1 MRLKHYCLAAM
12 FAVFL
17 CIMAGCGS
25 GSYKIENTEKKDTT
39 TFKSTGAKLKNFY
52 KIQNS
57 PKLTLQLSGGLNL
70 GIAELSS
77 NYQNNFDSADFSK
90 GLNFGVKNGF
100 GIMLTGKI
108 PLHEKGNIRLNV
120 SGAFNRFKSDFL
132 ASESPYGDVTFNVM
146 TLGVGVENSF
156 NPSFRLKP
164 FLAAEITG
172 NIIYGNANIISPAL
186 GTTREVKFRNS
197 FRLGYMIYGGLEYM
211 FNNKVGMN
219 FGVKLT
225 NSNQLLKNSSKDS
238 DPNNVTIKDQKIND
252 SEEQL
257 EFAGWK
263 NFIYT
268 SIYAGVN
275 FYFGVKD
282 IIYQFNK

>member
-1 MRLKHYCLAAM
+1 MKLRHYCTAA
-12 FAVFL
+12 VLIILPFL
-17 CIMAGCGS
+17 IGCGS
-25 GSYKIENTEKKDTT
+25 GSYKIENSDKKDTT

-57 PKLTLQLSGGLNL
+57 PKLTLQLSGNLNL

-100 GIMLTGKI
+100 GVSLTGKI
-108 PLHEKGNIRLNV
+108 PLHEKGNIRLNI

-132 ASESPYGDVTFNVM
+132 AKESPYGSVTFNVA

-164 FLAAEITG
+164 FLALEITG
-172 NIIYGNANIISPAL
+172 NIIYGKANIISPSL
-186 GTTREVKFRNS
+186 GTTREVTFKNS
-197 FRLGYMIYGGLEYM
+197 FRLGYMLYGGLEYM
-211 FNNKVGMN
+211 FNNKVGIN

-225 NSNQLLKNSSKDS
+225 NSNQLLKKSSKDS
-238 DPNNVTIKDQKIND
+238 DPNNVSIKDQKIND